1 MGIRVFHCDDSEAFT
16 RLVSFWLSEHD
27 DIEYAGQ
34 AHTAEAAL
42 AALPEARPDVILLDT
57 LGRPGDDSLLL
68 AMRAVAPGAKVI
80 VYSGYVRLMQEG
92 ALGDEADAYLEK
104 GDDEGPLLDAIR
116 AVVAAHLDVRLGCSA
131 APDVPPR
138 SAPLRRPRRSARRHA
153 AVHPEGLERDEP
165 VLVARRRGED
175 RGARATRSARAT
187 RTFVDMRVLGHNPAR
202 IIPAW
207 RDFRARHDGPVR
219 GIGEPIWAGRGGA
232 ELVEC
237 QLHEALLNV
246 AFDGADEFSLLCPYD
261 TSALDESVVHEA
273 CAGHP
278 HVNAQP
284 SRAYRERGAAAGAVR
299 VAAARRRPR
308 TRGVLGFELDTLAEV
323 RRADRGV
330 RRRTSSTRAR
340 RTSCWPSRSGRQQH
354 PARRRARDPAHLA
367 RRRHA

>member
-42 AALPEARPDVILLDT
+42 AALPEARADVILLDT
-57 LGRPGDDSLLL
+57 LGRPGDDALLL
-68 AMRAVAPGAKVI
+68 AVREVAPQAKVI

-92 ALGDEADAYLEK
+92 ALGRRGRRLPREGRRRRAAARRHPRGRRSDLEAT
-104 GDDEGPLLDAIR
+104 
-116 AVVAAHLDVRLGCSA
+116 LGRR

-138 SAPLRRPRRSARRHA
+138 SAPLRRPRRLARRRA
-153 AVHPEGLERDEP
+153 AVHPRRP
-165 VLVARRRGED
+165 RARRAGARRGRRGED
-175 RGARATRSARAT
+175 RGARGRARPERRRRSSTCAL
-187 RTFVDMRVLGHNPAR
+187 LGRNPAR

-207 RDFRARHDGPVR
+207 RDFRARHDGPIR
-219 GIGEPIWAGRGGA
+219 GIGEPIWAGRDGA

-246 AFDGADEFSLLCPYD
+246 AFDGADEFQLLCPYD
-261 TSALDESVVHEA
+261 TSALDDSVVHEA

-284 SRAYRERGAAAGAVR
+284 SRAYRERERLLAPFEAPLRAAAGPRAGAR
-299 VAAARRRPR
+299 LRARHARRGAPR
-308 TRGVLGFELDTLAEV
+308 
-323 RRADRGV
+323 
-330 RRRTSSTRAR
+330 
-340 RTSCWPSRSGRQQH
+340 
-354 PARRRARDPAHLA
+354 
-367 RRRHA
+367 